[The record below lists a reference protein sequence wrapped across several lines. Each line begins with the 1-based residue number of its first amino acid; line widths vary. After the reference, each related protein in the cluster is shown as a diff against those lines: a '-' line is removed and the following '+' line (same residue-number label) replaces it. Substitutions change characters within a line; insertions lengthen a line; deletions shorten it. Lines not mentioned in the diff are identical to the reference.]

1 MVLEVRHVDG
11 ERFEVDV
18 RGHRVV
24 VDQPDAGDEGPTPV
38 ELFVAGLASCVAA
51 LARAYLL
58 RHGLPTDGLVVTA
71 EHDVGE
77 RPSRVSDV
85 RLVIRIP
92 DAVPEVRRRGL
103 LAVASRCT
111 VHNSLRT
118 PPQVTLTSAPSQA

>member
-1 MVLEVRHVDG
+1 MVLEIRHVDG
-11 ERFEVDV
+11 ERFEADV
-18 RGHRVV
+18 RGHRIT

-38 ELFVAGLASCVAA
+38 ELFVVGLASCVAA

-58 RHGLPTDGLVVTA
+58 RHGLSADGLSVTA
-71 EHDVGE
+71 DYDVQA

-85 RLVIRIP
+85 RLVLRTPDGIP
-92 DAVPEVRRRGL
+92 EQRRRGL

-118 PPQVTLTSAPSQA
+118 PPEITLTSAGSQA